1 MICSARTAR
10 PSLRVPALVAALVTG
25 LVLAGPLPAAPA
37 DPGADGAG
45 PEHAYAAQGRA
56 VQGGAS
62 LAQAPLIEPGIH
74 RDVLAGGSAEVYD
87 DGAVTYY
94 RIAVEDGQRVHAA
107 ATLAAPPYPDGLPED
122 AEGLALD
129 LALLTAAGDDC
140 LDGSPQTVGEGSTGD
155 GPVTTAVVSDVS
167 GPDGC
172 AGEELFLRIARGGP
186 RAIDVPLPVEIQ
198 VAIQPA
204 GIGGGA
210 PAVEEEIEDDGAN
223 PVAPADTEPIA
234 LGRSFAAPTPLEPGS
249 YVLELRPGETGLV
262 AVDVQ
267 EGQRLRWRTEVTA
280 GPEEDPGTLALRVFD
295 AARSPV
301 TVGGGTWPLGGGNRV
316 AGGGMAAPVDLGNRS
331 AEQPAVR
338 SAWLPGTHTVQLQR
352 LQRRADADPAGDGP
366 VTLILT
372 LEVEGEVAE
381 DAAEGTVLQLGETGA
396 AAGAPRLALLI
407 GGGLLTLMALLT
419 GVAGVLV
426 LRLRRP

>member
-1 MICSARTAR
+1 MTRSARTAR
-10 PSLRVPALVAALVTG
+10 PSLRAPALVAALVWA

-37 DPGADGAG
+37 DPAADGTG
-45 PEHAYAAQGRA
+45 PEHAYAAEGRS
-56 VQGGAS
+56 VEGGAS

-74 RDVLAGGSAEVYD
+74 RDVLASGSAEVHD
-87 DGAVTYY
+87 DGAVAYY

-107 ATLAAPPYPDGLPED
+107 ATLAAPPYPGGLPED
-122 AEGLALD
+122 AEALALG
-129 LALLTAAGDDC
+129 LGFLTAAGDAC
-140 LDGSPQTVGEGSTGD
+140 QGGGAQTVGESTTGD
-155 GPVTTAVVSDVS
+155 GPLTTTAVSDVL

-172 AGEELFLRIARGGP
+172 AGEELFLRVVRAGP
-186 RAIDVPLPVEIQ
+186 RAAEVPLPVEIQ

-210 PAVEEEIEDDGAN
+210 PAVEEEIEDDGAS
-223 PVAPADTEPIA
+223 PVSPADTAPIA
-234 LGRSFAAPTPLEPGS
+234 LGRSFAAATPLEPGS
-249 YVLELRPGETGLV
+249 YVLELLPGETGLV
-262 AVDVQ
+262 SVDVQ

-280 GPEEDPGTLALRVFD
+280 VPEEEPGTLALRVFD
-295 AARSPV
+295 AVRSPV
-301 TVGGGTWPLGGGNRV
+301 SVGGGTWSLSSGDRV

-331 AEQPAVR
+331 AELPAVR
-338 SAWLPGTHTVQLQR
+338 SAWLPGVHTVQLQR
-352 LQRRADADPAGDGP
+352 LQRPADADPAGAGP

-372 LEVEGEVAE
+372 LEVEGEVAQ
-381 DAAEGTVLQLGETGA
+381 DAAEGTVLQLGDTSA
-396 AAGAPRLALLI
+396 ATAPRLALLI